1 LGDRPRFALPRAR
14 RIRKRADFL
23 RIQDGTARV
32 TTRHLLVLLGERPDG
47 ASRLGIVASRKVGGA
62 VERNRAKR
70 LVREAF
76 RLHPEAIPSG
86 VDLVV
91 IVRPGT
97 HLLSA
102 DAVAA
107 ELVGAAPALARRAS
121 EVRARRKSHA

>member
-1 LGDRPRFALPRAR
+1 LERPRFGLPRAR
-14 RIRKRADFL
+14 RLRKRSDFL

-32 TTRHLLVLLGERPDG
+32 STRHLLVLLGEG
-47 ASRLGIVASRKVGGA
+47 TGLSRLGIVASRKVGGA

-97 HLLSA
+97 HLLA
-102 DAVAA
+102 AAVVAA
-107 ELVGAAPALARRAS
+107 ELVGAAPALAKRAA
-121 EVRARRKSHA
+121 EVRARRKARA

>member
-1 LGDRPRFALPRAR
+1 V
-14 RIRKRADFL
+14 RKRADFL
-23 RIQDGTARV
+23 RIQASTARV
-32 TTRHLLVLLGERPDG
+32 TTRHLLVLLGESAAE

-76 RLHPEAIPSG
+76 RLHPEAIPRG

-97 HLLSA
+97 HLLA
-102 DAVAA
+102 AGDVAA
-107 ELVGAAPALARRAS
+107 ELVGAAPALAKRAA
-121 EVRARRKSHA
+121 ELRAGRGIRQSSRKSRA